1 MRILADDPPG
11 MTNVTILADD
21 VGTLPAISVSD
32 IAGKVFSMRS
42 TAKLG
47 KALTFARAN
56 HDLLTTAS
64 LRAEGL
70 SRSQIGR
77 LVDDRVIERVIRGL
91 YRLAGSRTRLQD
103 IAACLLRHPRAD
115 ASHVSALFVHDL
127 DIDPPRRPH
136 FTLPEHSGAATPLGV
151 GHRSPL
157 LPVDRTVRKGLR
169 VTTLARAIVDSSEVL
184 SVERLAEVVNEAVS
198 RKLVA
203 IPAIVEA
210 AARAESAP
218 GRAGLGSLRTVL
230 ASWTDAIEPDS
241 VTEAAAI
248 RRITSFGLSAP
259 VTQHEVYDGDTFV
272 ARLDMAWPGAMVG
285 REYVSARWHRPDR
298 VEADEL
304 RLQALE
310 DLGWSVDNLYRYQLQ
325 ANEVDWLRD
334 LAAQLAGGNAATG

>member
-1 MRILADDPPG
+1 
-11 MTNVTILADD
+11 
-21 VGTLPAISVSD
+21 
-32 IAGKVFSMRS
+32 MRS
-42 TAKLG
+42 TTKLG
-47 KALTFARAN
+47 RALAFARAN

-64 LRAEGL
+64 LRADGL
-70 SRSQIGR
+70 SRNQIGQ
-77 LVDDRVIERVIRGL
+77 LVDDRVIERIIRGL

-127 DIDPPRRPH
+127 DIEPPRRPH
-136 FTLPEHSGAATPLGV
+136 FTLPEHTGAATPLGV

-169 VTTLARAIVDSSEVL
+169 VTTVARAIVDSSAVL
-184 SVERLAEVVNEAVS
+184 SVERLAEILNEAVS

-210 AARAESAP
+210 ATRAEAAP
-218 GRAGLGSLRTVL
+218 GRAGLGSLRAVL
-230 ASWTDAIEPDS
+230 ASWTDPIEPDS
-241 VTEAAAI
+241 VAEAAAI

-259 VTQHEVYDGDTFV
+259 VTQHEVYDDDGTFV

-310 DLGWSVDNLYRYQLQ
+310 DLGWSMDNLYRYQLQ

-334 LAAQLAGGNAATG
+334 LAAQLAGRNAATG

>member
-1 MRILADDPPG
+1 
-11 MTNVTILADD
+11 
-21 VGTLPAISVSD
+21 
-32 IAGKVFSMRS
+32 MRS
-42 TAKLG
+42 TTKLG
-47 KALTFARAN
+47 RALAFARAN

-64 LRAEGL
+64 LRADGL
-70 SRSQIGR
+70 SPGQIGQ
-77 LVDDRVIERVIRGL
+77 LVDDRVIERIIRGL

-115 ASHVSALFVHDL
+115 TSHVSALFVHDL
-127 DIDPPRRPH
+127 DIEPPRRPH
-136 FTLPEHSGAATPLGV
+136 FTLPERSGATTPLGV

-184 SVERLAEVVNEAVS
+184 SVDRLAEVVNEAAS
-198 RKLVA
+198 RKLVS
-203 IPAIVEA
+203 IPAIIQA

-230 ASWTDAIEPDS
+230 ASWTDPIEPDS
-241 VTEAAAI
+241 VAEAAAV
-248 RRITSFGLSAP
+248 RRITSFGLPAP
-259 VTQHEVYDGDTFV
+259 VTQHEVFNDHGIFV

-298 VEADEL
+298 VEADEV

-310 DLGWSVDNLYRYQLQ
+310 ALGWSMDNLYRYQLQ

-334 LAAQLAGGNAATG
+334 LSALLVGGNAEAG